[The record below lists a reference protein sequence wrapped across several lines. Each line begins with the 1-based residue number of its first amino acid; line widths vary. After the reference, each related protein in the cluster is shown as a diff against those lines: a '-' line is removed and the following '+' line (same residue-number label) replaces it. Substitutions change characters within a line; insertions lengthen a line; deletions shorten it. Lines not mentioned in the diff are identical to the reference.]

1 MPHEAE
7 AGGGLMVAIIQLAIM
22 LGAIVGGALFDGWG
36 YRGPFS
42 FAAGLLVIASL
53 LAIVTS
59 RIGAAPSFT
68 EQPA

>member
-22 LGAIVGGALFDGWG
+22 LGAMVGGTLFDAWG

-42 FAAGLLVIASL
+42 VAAALLVIASL
-53 LAIVTS
+53 LAVVTS
-59 RIGAAPSFT
+59 RIRTMPIFA
-68 EQPA
+68 EQLA